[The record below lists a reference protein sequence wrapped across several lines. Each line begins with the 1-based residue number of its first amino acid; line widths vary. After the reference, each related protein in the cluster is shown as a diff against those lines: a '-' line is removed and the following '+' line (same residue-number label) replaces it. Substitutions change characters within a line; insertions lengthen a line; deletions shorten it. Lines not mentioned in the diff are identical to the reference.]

1 MEESKRKA
9 FCEDLQG
16 IEENLASLLIDSWF
30 RSNLDE
36 FVVTLEI
43 PNNLAD
49 LENKICDSEKSKNF

>member
-9 FCEDLQG
+9 FCEDVQG

-30 RSNLDE
+30 RNDLDE

-43 PNNLAD
+43 LNNLAD
-49 LENKICDSEKSKNF
+49 LHIKICGSEK

>member
-1 MEESKRKA
+1 MEENKRKT

-30 RSNLDE
+30 RSDLDE

-43 PNNLAD
+43 LNNLTD
-49 LENKICDSEKSKNF
+49 LQNKVCGSEK